1 MITIDPIH
9 ICDLP
14 ISRPQAGF
22 PEQEDRGNAVLLV
35 AQDMQ
40 PAAQLLYQQ
49 AGCICEGVRIASCSL
64 EVYAILEQ
72 MRLRWCP
79 WPECGFTLAVLDHSR
94 IGVLVDRLVLS
105 RLNAHPSGLSS

>member
-1 MITIDPIH
+1 MITIDPMYV
-9 ICDLP
+9 CDLP
-14 ISRPQAGF
+14 ISRQEVGF
-22 PEQEDRGNAVLLV
+22 PEQEDGGNAVLLV

-64 EVYAILEQ
+64 DIYAILEQ

-79 WPECGFTLAVLDHSR
+79 WPEYGFTLAVLDHSR
-94 IGVLVDRLVLS
+94 IGMVADRLVLS